1 MVCVPD
7 MASDG
12 PMTRVKVLTTVTYY
26 FMVFMDGYRGS
37 ESRTSSETS
46 ELTGYESGEL
56 AQQDSP
62 VIASMAS
69 EWTDEKH
76 NLYLK
81 SMEAS
86 FVNQLHNSMDLLGR
100 RSLKEGSVPN
110 LSREVNCRT
119 CTPSGEFKVLRRGNW
134 QKINFRRPESQ
145 ISSAKESRGFLTSP
159 WIQHFTSARK
169 PEDVAS
175 PTLQECANQSRATI
189 SNGKKAMLC
198 CPAISSKHYHLSNS
212 FSSHHDLVDSN
223 TEMSDQNF
231 VDEDIKGEKASSSLS
246 SKKMKTLKTDAS
258 GSDQVVP
265 HGKPPVAEE
274 VTEECT
280 SAEK

>member
-1 MVCVPD
+1 
-7 MASDG
+7 
-12 PMTRVKVLTTVTYY
+12 
-26 FMVFMDGYRGS
+26 MVFMDGYRGS

-86 FVNQLHNSMDLLGR
+86 FVNQLHNSMDLLGW
-100 RSLKEGSVPN
+100 RSRKEGSVPN

-175 PTLQECANQSRATI
+175 PPLQECANQSRATI

-198 CPAISSKHYHLSNS
+198 CPAISSKHNHLSNS
-212 FSSHHDLVDSN
+212 FSCHHDLVDSN
-223 TEMSDQNF
+223 T
-231 VDEDIKGEKASSSLS
+231 VSSLS
-246 SKKMKTLKTDAS
+246 FSHVTLGCTVKSVTQAQNNAVLICRVEGYTYVKDKET
-258 GSDQVVP
+258 GRT
-265 HGKPPVAEE
+265 KLFPV
-274 VTEECT
+274 CRRF
-280 SAEK
+280 